1 MTAAVFR
8 SFEPDQGLVRV
19 LLVATM
25 SETTL
30 RVRGTDR
37 QTIARLPCGEPISFQ
52 LARDRY
58 GRACA
63 VDVAPI

>member
-1 MTAAVFR
+1 MTAAVIR
-8 SFEPDQGLVRV
+8 SFEPDQGLVHV
-19 LLVATM
+19 LLVGTL

-30 RVRGTDR
+30 RVSGNDR
-37 QTIARLPCGEPISFQ
+37 RTIARLPRGEPISFQ

-63 VDVAPI
+63 IYVTPI